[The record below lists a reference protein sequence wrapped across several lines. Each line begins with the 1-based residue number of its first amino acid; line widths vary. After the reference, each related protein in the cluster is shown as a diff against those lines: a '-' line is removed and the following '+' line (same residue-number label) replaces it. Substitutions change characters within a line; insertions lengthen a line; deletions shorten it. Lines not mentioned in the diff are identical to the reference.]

1 MSEIF
6 RMIGR
11 YEDGH
16 ETHVS
21 ATSEEVCM
29 AELIDLQDK
38 HGRLVWYSED
48 LDAASE
54 ERIAW
59 AAYCDYLIEWATIRR
74 DNAGFAGSCPACYE
88 EFLEEEYEEANT

>member
-1 MSEIF
+1 MSGIF

-16 ETHVS
+16 EAHVS
-21 ATSEEVCM
+21 AASEEVCM

-38 HGRLVWYSED
+38 HGQLVWYSED

-59 AAYCDYLIEWATIRR
+59 AAYCDYLIEWATSRR
-74 DNAGFAGSCPACYE
+74 NNAGFAGSCPACYE
-88 EFLEEEYEEANT
+88 EFLEEEYEEEK

>member
-1 MSEIF
+1 MAEIF

-16 ETHVS
+16 ETNVS
-21 ATSEEVCM
+21 AASEELCM

-38 HGRLVWYSED
+38 HGQLVWYSED

-59 AAYCDYLIEWATIRR
+59 AAYCDYLIEWATRRR
-74 DNAGFAGSCPACYE
+74 DNAGFAGSCPVCYE
-88 EFLEEEYEEANT
+88 EFLNCDYEEEE